1 MKISEIISIYSEKL
15 MGISPTPRL
24 DVEVL
29 ISHIFKFDDK
39 IKLILS
45 HDNEMSDNDFLEFEN
60 MFNKRLKSVP
70 VAYII
75 NNKEF
80 MGHDFYVDENVLIP
94 RPDTE
99 IIVEDVIDTIFDK
112 YNNAEELNVMDMC
125 VGSGAILLSIASSMF
140 DYSSDF
146 FYKCK
151 FVGVDISKGAL
162 KVSNIN
168 LERILGNISSYGNIQ
183 LLESDLFKSPEFDN
197 MHDMFDIIV
206 SNPPY
211 IPEADIQT
219 LSPDVKDYEP
229 ILALSGGNDGMNFY
243 KEIILES
250 SKYLKNNG
258 LLFFESGHDQAD
270 EIKSFMK
277 TNGFVDIYF
286 KKDLQGF
293 NRLVCGKLRK

>member
-1 MKISEIISIYSEKL
+1 MKISEIISIYSKKL
-15 MGISPTPRL
+15 TGISLTPRL

-29 ISHIFKFDDK
+29 ISHILNFDDK
-39 IKLILS
+39 TKLILS
-45 HDNEMSDNDFLEFEN
+45 HDKEMSDNDFLEFEKMLN
-60 MFNKRLKSVP
+60 RRLKSVP

-99 IIVEDVIDTIFDK
+99 IVVEDVINTIFNK
-112 YNNAEELNVMDMC
+112 YNNTEKLNIMDMC
-125 VGSGAILLSIASSMF
+125 IGSGAILLSIARSMLE
-140 DYSSDF
+140 YSSDF
-146 FYKCK
+146 FHQCK

-162 KVSNIN
+162 EVSSIN
-168 LERILGNISSYGNIQ
+168 RERILGSISSYDNIQ
-183 LLESDLFKSPEFDN
+183 LLESNLFKSPEFDN

-219 LSPDVKDYEP
+219 LSPDVKNYEP
-229 ILALSGGNDGMNFY
+229 SLALSGGNDGMNFY

-277 TNGFVDIYF
+277 NNGFVDIYF